1 MQNTMRGAF
10 ELEIDGKKYNC
21 HLNLNAFRILTQ
33 KFKVKLSDLEKATGD
48 NPLEIMPQIAWCG
61 CLNAA
66 IRKQE
71 KFDVDFD
78 YFAAMLLDGPEAV
91 EFLSE
96 RIAEVF
102 APEAEQEEDE
112 EAGN

>member
-1 MQNTMRGAF
+1 MQNNMRGAF
-10 ELEIDGKKYNC
+10 ELEIEGQKFNC

-33 KFKVKLSDLEKATGD
+33 KFNVKLGDLEKAVAE

-71 KFDVDFD
+71 KFEMEFD
-78 YFAAMLLDGPEAV
+78 YFAALLLDGPETV
-91 EFLSE
+91 EMLSNKMT
-96 RIAEVF
+96 EVF
-102 APEAEQEEDE
+102 APEQETSTE
-112 EAGN
+112 EGN